1 MYRQNHTKNKLL
13 RFKYSKNLYIRA
25 FCFEDQAAV
34 GSYLMIIN
42 SNIRL
47 LGS

>member
-1 MYRQNHTKNKLL
+1 MRTLN
-13 RFKYSKNLYIRA
+13 S
-25 FCFEDQAAV
+25 EPEGQAAV
-34 GSYLMIIN
+34 GSYLMIMS